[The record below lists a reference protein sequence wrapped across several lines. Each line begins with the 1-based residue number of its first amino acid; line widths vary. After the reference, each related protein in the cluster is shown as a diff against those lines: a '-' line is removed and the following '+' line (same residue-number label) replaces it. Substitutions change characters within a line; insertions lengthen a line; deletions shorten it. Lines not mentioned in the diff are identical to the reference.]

1 MLPCYCYAL
10 PDREEPGFRKAQKEV
25 LSVLEEDRSKSAI
38 IDLLY
43 KELKRNKNNI
53 AKEFLA
59 FVSKECNPQR
69 KVRFAEVSHATNS
82 RTGELIPFNT
92 FSKRLIV
99 KEETR
104 ARDPIPPA
112 EDDSDYSWE
121 L

>member
-1 MLPCYCYAL
+1 MLPCRCYAL

-25 LSVLEEDRSKSAI
+25 LSILEEERSKSQI

-43 KELKRNKNNI
+43 KELEENKNNI

-69 KVRFAEVSHATNS
+69 KVRFAEVSYANDS
-82 RTGELIPFNT
+82 LTGERTPFNT
-92 FSKRLIV
+92 FSRRLIT
-99 KEETR
+99 KEEPPTPN
-104 ARDPIPPA
+104 PIETT
-112 EDDSDYSWE
+112 EDDSDDSWV

>member
-1 MLPCYCYAL
+1 MLPCRCYAL

-25 LSVLEEDRSKSAI
+25 LSILEEEHSKSKI

-43 KELKRNKNNI
+43 KELEENKDNI

-69 KVRFAEVSHATNS
+69 KVRFAEVSHAYDPYSHKQT
-82 RTGELIPFNT
+82 PFNT
-92 FSKRLIV
+92 FSRRLIA
-99 KEETR
+99 KET
-104 ARDPIPPA
+104 P
-112 EDDSDYSWE
+112 EDDSDDSWD

>member
-1 MLPCYCYAL
+1 MLPYHCYAI

-25 LSVLEEDRSKSAI
+25 LSILEKERSTSQI

-43 KELKRNKNNI
+43 KELEENKDNI

-69 KVRFAEVSHATNS
+69 KVRFAEVSYAHSPYGTE
-82 RTGELIPFNT
+82 RIPFST
-92 FSKRLIV
+92 FSRRLIT
-99 KEETR
+99 KEE
-104 ARDPIPPA
+104 PITHNPIETT
-112 EDDSDYSWE
+112 EDDSDDSWD

>member
-1 MLPCYCYAL
+1 MLPCRCYDL

-25 LSVLEEDRSKSAI
+25 LSILEKERSKSQI

-43 KELKRNKNNI
+43 KELEENENNI

-69 KVRFAEVSHATNS
+69 KVCFAEVSHAHDPYSTKQ
-82 RTGELIPFNT
+82 IPFNT
-92 FSKRLIV
+92 FSRRLIT
-99 KEETR
+99 EETSE
-104 ARDPIPPA
+104 DNS
-112 EDDSDYSWE
+112 DDSWD

>member
-1 MLPCYCYAL
+1 MLPCRCYDL
-10 PDREEPGFRKAQKEV
+10 PDREEPGFRKSQKEV
-25 LSVLEEDRSKSAI
+25 LSILEEERSTSQI

-43 KELKRNKNNI
+43 KELEENKNNI

-69 KVRFAEVSHATNS
+69 KVRFAEVSYANDS
-82 RTGELIPFNT
+82 RTGERIPFNT

-99 KEETR
+99 KEEPR
-104 ARDPIPPA
+104 LRNPI
-112 EDDSDYSWE
+112 ETTKDDSDDSWE